1 MELTMKAYFKIHHFL
16 LFLVGLISILLF
28 WYKGISQPLNKAE
41 VSHYMQTISLQ
52 NDNPGKHNLKALKSF
67 LENDD
72 GKSFYT
78 VNLYQYA
85 ETAQYSDQKL
95 NTISGR
101 EAFDIFSEKMVKLL
115 AKQGS
120 HPIFGSDWS
129 HTLSSSWDRV
139 VIVRYRS
146 RRDIAEIFTNPEF
159 TQASMHKW
167 AGIAKNERLLVQG
180 LHIPEFYPFLI
191 ICLVLIT
198 LIALKL
204 KHRQNK
210 LS

>member
-1 MELTMKAYFKIHHFL
+1 MKKKTKVQGL
-16 LFLVGLISILLF
+16 LVLSFCVITLIIF
-28 WYKGISQPLNKAE
+28 WYKGSSQPLTEDE
-41 VSHYMQTISLQ
+41 VAHYISIIDSQ
-52 NDNPGKHNLKALKSF
+52 NNNPAKHDINALRSF
-67 LENDD
+67 LKTDD
-72 GKSFYT
+72 GKPFYT

-101 EAFDIFSEKMVKLL
+101 EAFNIFSNKMIKLL

-120 HPIFGSDWS
+120 HPIFGSDWA

-146 RRDIAEIFTNPEF
+146 RKDIAEIFINPEF
-159 TQASMHKW
+159 TQASIHKW
-167 AGIAKNERLLVQG
+167 AGLIKNERLLVQG
-180 LHIPEFYPFLI
+180 LHIPGFYPFLI
-191 ICLVLIT
+191 ICLILIT
-198 LIALKL
+198 FIALRL